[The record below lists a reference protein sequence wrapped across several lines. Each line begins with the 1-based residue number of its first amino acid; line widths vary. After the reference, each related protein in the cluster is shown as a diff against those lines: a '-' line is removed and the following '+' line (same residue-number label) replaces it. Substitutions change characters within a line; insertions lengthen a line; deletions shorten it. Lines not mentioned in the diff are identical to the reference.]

1 MVEEVQ
7 GTIEWAKD
15 KLEAFPKAKRDLG
28 PLLDALGGKLVN
40 FFCFRASN

>member
-28 PLLDALGGKLVN
+28 PLLDALGGKLVK
-40 FFCFRASN
+40 FSHLLASN